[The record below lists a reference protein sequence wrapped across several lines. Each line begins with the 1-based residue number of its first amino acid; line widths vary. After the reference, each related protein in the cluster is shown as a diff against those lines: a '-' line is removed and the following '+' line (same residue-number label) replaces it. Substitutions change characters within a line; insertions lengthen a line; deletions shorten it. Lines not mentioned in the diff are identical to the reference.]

1 MSDSFLHYRIYPR
14 LYRDSVN
21 LMAVAAELEAEPGV
35 IRMGAVMGTPA
46 NLEVLDQSG
55 MLPPDWEVQPDD
67 LCIVVRATSSVAAQ
81 SALERADSL
90 LLDAPSA
97 TENQSIGFEPRTVRE
112 ASTDTPAQLV
122 AISVPGE
129 FASVVAENALRSGSH
144 VFCFSDNVSPHDEN
158 YLKNLAAAHGLLMM
172 GPDCGTALID
182 GTPLGFVNELPSGP
196 VGVIAAS
203 GTGAQELTVLLADA
217 GVGTAQIVGVGG
229 HDLMGGVDSP
239 ATYVA
244 LEKLLEEPKVQVI
257 AVVSKPPAAKEALRL
272 LETLAES
279 GKPAF
284 ACLLGEADSS
294 GPVPVDGTIEGSAA
308 RIANYFGKSLIKDF
322 PSIAAPTSP
331 RSLLGWYTGGTLAG
345 EAEVLCQRAG
355 VPAEIIDLG
364 DDQFTRG
371 RPHPMISP
379 DLRAQ
384 MIGDLDADDKVLV
397 VDVVLGWGA
406 TADPATPVATAV
418 QALRE
423 RGQDPLVLASITGT
437 DLDRQGLADQKK
449 ILNEA
454 GIAVFPSN
462 ASAVRAAINLV
473 EGRDA

>member
-67 LCIVVRATSSVAAQ
+67 LCIVVRATGSVAAQ

-90 LLDAPSA
+90 LLDVPSA
-97 TENQSIGFEPRTVRE
+97 TENQSLSYEPRTVRE
-112 ASTDTPAQLV
+112 ASANTPAQLV

-129 FASVVAENALRSGSH
+129 FASSVAENALRSGSH
-144 VFCFSDNVSPHDEN
+144 VFCFSDNVSPKDEN
-158 YLKNLAAAHGLLMM
+158 HLKNLAAAQGLLMM

-217 GVGTAQIVGVGG
+217 RVGTAQIVGVGG
-229 HDLMGGVDSP
+229 HDLMGGVERP

-244 LEKLLEEPKVQVI
+244 LERLLEEPEVQVI
-257 AVVSKPPAAKEALRL
+257 AVVSKPPAAKETLRL
-272 LETLAES
+272 LKTLAES

-308 RIANYFGKSLIKDF
+308 RIANYFGKNLIKD
-322 PSIAAPTSP
+322 SP
-331 RSLLGWYTGGTLAG
+331 QYRRTH
-345 EAEVLCQRAG
+345 Q
-355 VPAEIIDLG
+355 PALS
-364 DDQFTRG
+364 TWLVHG
-371 RPHPMISP
+371 RN
-379 DLRAQ
+379 
-384 MIGDLDADDKVLV
+384 IG
-397 VDVVLGWGA
+397 
-406 TADPATPVATAV
+406 
-418 QALRE
+418 R
-423 RGQDPLVLASITGT
+423 
-437 DLDRQGLADQKK
+437 
-449 ILNEA
+449 
-454 GIAVFPSN
+454 
-462 ASAVRAAINLV
+462 
-473 EGRDA
+473 